1 MIKEFDGLDLFRRRL
16 WIAVCSQYDEISSS
30 FTVEVNGKQEEL
42 SSERWNEWCEKGL
55 CITIRAVNKKSLKLG
70 YLIIM
75 LHPFY
80 KGSELVGAIAHES
93 CHVSD
98 FLQEDIGVTNGDT
111 EINAHLSGYVAEQF
125 MLTWNEEKETEE
137 KDDTKDSEADTQPVA
152 E

>member
-1 MIKEFDGLDLFRRRL
+1 MIKEFNGLDLFRRKL

-42 SSERWNEWCEKGL
+42 SAERWNEWCSKALGV
-55 CITIRAVNKKSLKLG
+55 TIRAVNKKSSKLG
-70 YLIIM
+70 YLVIM
-75 LHPFY
+75 LHQFD
-80 KGSELVGAIAHES
+80 KGSELVGVMTHES

-111 EINAHLSGYVAEQF
+111 EINAHISGYVAEQF
-125 MLTWNEEKETEE
+125 MLTWNEEKETED
-137 KDDTKDSEADTQPVA
+137 KDDTEDSEANTQPVA

>member
-1 MIKEFDGLDLFRRRL
+1 MIKEFNGLDLFRRKL
-16 WIAVCSQYDEISSS
+16 WIAVCSEYTEISSS

-42 SSERWNEWCEKGL
+42 SVERWNEWCEKAL
-55 CITIRAVNKKSLKLG
+55 CITIRAVNKETKKLG

-75 LHPFY
+75 LHQFD
-80 KGSELVGAIAHES
+80 KGSELVGAIAHEG

-98 FLQEDIGVTNGDT
+98 FLQEDIGVVNGDT
-111 EINAHLSGYVAEQF
+111 EINAHITGYVAEEF

-137 KDDTKDSEADTQPVA
+137 KDDTKDSEANTQPVA

>member
-30 FTVEVNGKQEEL
+30 FTIEVNGKQEEL

-75 LHPFY
+75 LHQFD

-98 FLQEDIGVTNGDT
+98 FLLEDIGVINGDT
-111 EINAHLSGYVAEQF
+111 EINAHITGYVAEKF
-125 MLTWNEEKETEE
+125 MLTWNEEKKDEDTDA
-137 KDDTKDSEADTQPVA
+137 KDDTQSATE
-152 E
+152 